1 MEIYLRWLAFSRIS
15 ESNHDMPLHM
25 HLMHDICPHMVLAKL
40 TEMCVITIFVFCAT
54 VEPENRLSQD
64 AAF

>member
-1 MEIYLRWLAFSRIS
+1 MEIYIRWLTFSRMS
-15 ESNHDMPLHM
+15 GHNHDMPLHR
-25 HLMHDICPHMVLAKL
+25 HLMHGICPHMVLASL
-40 TEMCVITIFVFCAT
+40 TEMCAITIFVLRAA